1 MTLKNSVR
9 HVWRSFAG
17 IYKCSKCLHFE
28 KKYVVFFLFF
38 YFGQILLQN
47 VLCTTLLVEN
57 STHQVILIP
66 MSDLVCSL
74 KYCNALLLHRWQL
87 FSQGKLRLEFQE
99 VIVFCFASCF
109 WLFSCVFEYQRLPVT
124 WRGELCLHSQPLIPL
139 LNWLDSFH
147 LTADRVILL
156 LKRKFLQRSFLESKK
171 IFDIVNFGRTNYW

>member
-9 HVWRSFAG
+9 HVWRSFAIRLFTG

-66 MSDLVCSL
+66 KSDLVCSL
-74 KYCNALLLHRWQL
+74 KYCNALLLQNQFFFSFFFIFTYVSDQIWINQSDHQNVHKIPDL
-87 FSQGKLRLEFQE
+87 FM
-99 VIVFCFASCF
+99 
-109 WLFSCVFEYQRLPVT
+109 Y
-124 WRGELCLHSQPLIPL
+124 
-139 LNWLDSFH
+139 NM
-147 LTADRVILL
+147 
-156 LKRKFLQRSFLESKK
+156 SKV
-171 IFDIVNFGRTNYW
+171 VNFAERFDLILMWLA